1 MTMAAKR
8 EREIDE
14 VVDRPLAEMSTRELL
29 NFLARDGIMLPDH
42 AMGLFRD
49 QLVLI
54 QDRLAMVERCNV
66 AFIRGEVERLKEEV
80 RSARLGERTR
90 PDKQLAVL
98 NHQVQ
103 TLRETVRAV
112 CHGNERL
119 LDATRVL
126 TSAVGVL
133 VARTLNPE
141 TQAGTIEDAA
151 KRVGELAAELEP
163 EAYTLSSILALQ
175 PERSRQ

>member
-54 QDRLAMVERCNV
+54 QDRLAMLERCKI
-66 AFIRGEVERLKEEV
+66 AAIRGEFDQLKEEV
-80 RSARLGERTR
+80 RAARLGERTR

-112 CHGNERL
+112 CDQNACLINGM
-119 LDATRVL
+119 RVL
-126 TSAVGVL
+126 MLALRALIAQSLDPDA
-133 VARTLNPE
+133 P
-141 TQAGTIEDAA
+141 AGPIEDSAG
-151 KRVGELAAELEP
+151 RLSELAAHLE
-163 EAYTLSSILALQ
+163 S
-175 PERSRQ
+175 